1 MGNQGTDVLIAET
14 HRKETLILTNPTD
27 SLREEIRCSNF
38 FRSAGHDR
46 LPEDMEMLGI
56 VASLVMVKELAW
68 KFSVPSG
75 DSDLYDPR
83 DTCCNCVPQQPP

>member
-1 MGNQGTDVLIAET
+1 MKRFAAAISFGLPGMTGY
-14 HRKETLILTNPTD
+14 RKI
-27 SLREEIRCSNF
+27 
-38 FRSAGHDR
+38 
-46 LPEDMEMLGI
+46 DMEMLGI

>member
-1 MGNQGTDVLIAET
+1 MTGY
-14 HRKETLILTNPTD
+14 RKI
-27 SLREEIRCSNF
+27 
-38 FRSAGHDR
+38 
-46 LPEDMEMLGI
+46 DMEMLGI